1 MAEAAASAAQ
11 AQRWVLKSPAHL
23 GYLDVLRAQ
32 FPDLHIVHMHRDPR
46 TTIAS
51 GASLNATLHAMH
63 ADTVDRHRVG
73 AQWLERMGWTN
84 DRAMAVRDG
93 WQDDT
98 AVVTDI
104 AFDDAVA
111 DPIGQVARVY
121 DAVGLPLQPRP
132 PRTRCGAGWPGVP
145 ARRHARP
152 TAWRIT
158 ACVPS
163 RSTSDSRCTTNV
175 SAVRRTVR
183 SNAVPDDPVSTASQ
197 REQELAA
204 LELIEHPIVKAAYR
218 TVAETWL
225 GRAKASDAMRERF
238 DESFAEV
245 MFSAAVWSSN
255 QDKLRPKVSCIT
267 RLAHPVDGRRIP
279 GSRWG
284 IDNPDS
290 VYRVIPISGDERYE
304 IHGRVGQHRMTENY
318 FTLWDAHMGTVDVLN
333 GRTMAVDSDGS
344 FTITVDA
351 DPANGRPNH
360 VQTSAEA
367 HEFYI
372 RDVLLD
378 WGRDDPNH
386 IEVQR
391 LGGPPVTPA
400 RTLDEQAEATA
411 AMMDYFA
418 NFTGKLSHGV
428 YKMPAN
434 HFNLA
439 WSADKVGAMRNQVY
453 VMGRFELDPDEAF
466 VVDLSDGG
474 AEYFTV
480 PLSNIWGTTL
490 DLVDRT
496 GSLNKAQSVANE
508 DGTYSYVI
516 SPVDPGVANWIDSD
530 GLREAILT
538 LRMAEFGETG
548 PARRPRGAR
557 GRVVKLD
564 QLDAEVPHLPRVSA
578 QQRATRTGRRRKAYL
593 RRLPEGTV

>member
-1 MAEAAASAAQ
+1 M
-11 AQRWVLKSPAHL
+11 
-23 GYLDVLRAQ
+23 
-32 FPDLHIVHMHRDPR
+32 PDHP
-46 TTIAS
+46 
-51 GASLNATLHAMH
+51 
-63 ADTVDRHRVG
+63 
-73 AQWLERMGWTN
+73 
-84 DRAMAVRDG
+84 
-93 WQDDT
+93 
-98 AVVTDI
+98 
-104 AFDDAVA
+104 VA
-111 DPIGQVARVY
+111 
-121 DAVGLPLQPRP
+121 
-132 PRTRCGAGWPGVP
+132 
-145 ARRHARP
+145 
-152 TAWRIT
+152 
-158 ACVPS
+158 
-163 RSTSDSRCTTNV
+163 
-175 SAVRRTVR
+175 
-183 SNAVPDDPVSTASQ
+183 TASQ
-197 REQELAA
+197 HEQELAA
-204 LELIEHPIVKAAYR
+204 LDLIEHPTVKGAYR

-225 GRAKASDAMRERF
+225 ARAKASDAMRERF
-238 DESFAEV
+238 DDAFAEV

-267 RLAHPVDGRRIP
+267 RLAHPVDGRNVP

-304 IHGRVGQHRMTENY
+304 IRGRVGEHRMNENY
-318 FTLWDAHMGTVDVLN
+318 FTLWDAHMGTVAVLN
-333 GRTMAVDSDGS
+333 GRTMPVDSDGS
-344 FTITVDA
+344 YTITIDA
-351 DPANGRPNH
+351 EPANGRPNH
-360 VQTSAEA
+360 VQTAPEA

-391 LGGPPVTPA
+391 LGGPSTSPA

-453 VMGRFELDPDEAF
+453 VMGRFDLAPEEAF
-466 VVDLSDGG
+466 VVDLNDGG

-496 GSLNKAQSVANE
+496 GSLNKSQSVANE
-508 DGTYSYVI
+508 DGSYTYVI

-538 LRMAEFGETG
+538 LRMAEFGVGG
-548 PARRPRGAR
+548 PREDLGAR
-557 GRVVKLD
+557 GRVIKLD
-564 QLDAEVPHLPRVSA
+564 RLDAEVPHLPRVSEEQRVTELA
-578 QQRATRTGRRRKAYL
+578 QRRKAYL
-593 RRLPEGTV
+593 RRLPEGTI

>member
-1 MAEAAASAAQ
+1 M
-11 AQRWVLKSPAHL
+11 
-23 GYLDVLRAQ
+23 
-32 FPDLHIVHMHRDPR
+32 
-46 TTIAS
+46 
-51 GASLNATLHAMH
+51 
-63 ADTVDRHRVG
+63 
-73 AQWLERMGWTN
+73 
-84 DRAMAVRDG
+84 
-93 WQDDT
+93 
-98 AVVTDI
+98 
-104 AFDDAVA
+104 
-111 DPIGQVARVY
+111 
-121 DAVGLPLQPRP
+121 
-132 PRTRCGAGWPGVP
+132 
-145 ARRHARP
+145 
-152 TAWRIT
+152 
-158 ACVPS
+158 
-163 RSTSDSRCTTNV
+163 
-175 SAVRRTVR
+175 
-183 SNAVPDDPVSTASQ
+183 PDDPVATASQ
-197 REQELAA
+197 HEQELAA
-204 LELIEHPIVKAAYR
+204 LDLIEHPTVKAAYR

-225 GRAKASDAMRERF
+225 SRAKASDAMRERF
-238 DESFAEV
+238 DDAFAEV

-318 FTLWDAHMGTVDVLN
+318 FTLWDANMGTVDVLN
-333 GRTMAVDSDGS
+333 GRTMSVDSDGS
-344 FTITVDA
+344 FTITVDSE
-351 DPANGRPNH
+351 PANGRPNH
-360 VQTSAEA
+360 VRTSPAA

-386 IEVQR
+386 LEVQR
-391 LGGPPVTPA
+391 LGGPAATPA

-453 VMGRFELDPDEAF
+453 VMGRFDLAPDEAF
-466 VVDLSDGG
+466 VVDVNDGG

-490 DLVDRT
+490 ELVDRT
-496 GSLNKAQSVANE
+496 GSLNKAQSVAGE
-508 DGTYSYVI
+508 DGTYTYVI

-538 LRMAEFGETG
+538 LRMAEFGENG
-548 PARRPRGAR
+548 PREDLGAR

-564 QLDAEVPHLPRVSA
+564 QLDAEVPHLARVSP
-578 QQRATRTGRRRKAYL
+578 QQRAAHLAERRKAYL
-593 RRLPEGTV
+593 RRLPEGTS

>member
-1 MAEAAASAAQ
+1 M
-11 AQRWVLKSPAHL
+11 
-23 GYLDVLRAQ
+23 
-32 FPDLHIVHMHRDPR
+32 
-46 TTIAS
+46 
-51 GASLNATLHAMH
+51 
-63 ADTVDRHRVG
+63 
-73 AQWLERMGWTN
+73 
-84 DRAMAVRDG
+84 
-93 WQDDT
+93 
-98 AVVTDI
+98 
-104 AFDDAVA
+104 VA
-111 DPIGQVARVY
+111 DPVA
-121 DAVGLPLQPRP
+121 
-132 PRTRCGAGWPGVP
+132 
-145 ARRHARP
+145 
-152 TAWRIT
+152 TA
-158 ACVPS
+158 A
-163 RSTSDSRCTTNV
+163 
-175 SAVRRTVR
+175 
-183 SNAVPDDPVSTASQ
+183 Q
-197 REQELAA
+197 HEQELAA
-204 LELIEHPIVKAAYR
+204 LDLIEHAVVKAAYK

-225 GRAKASDAMRERF
+225 GRAKASEAMRERF
-238 DESFAEV
+238 DDAFAEV

-267 RLAHPVDGRRIP
+267 RLAHPVQGRRIP

-304 IHGRVGQHRMTENY
+304 IHGRVGRHRMTENY

-351 DPANGRPNH
+351 DPAGGRPNH
-360 VQTSAEA
+360 VQSTPEA

-378 WGRDDPNH
+378 WAHDDPNH
-386 IEVQR
+386 FEVQR
-391 LGGPPVTPA
+391 LGGAPGIPA
-400 RTLDEQAEATA
+400 RTRDEQAEATA

-453 VMGRFELDPDEAF
+453 VMGRFDLADDEAF

-490 DLVDRT
+490 DIVDRT
-496 GSLNKAQSVANE
+496 GSLNKAQSAVND
-508 DGTYSYVI
+508 DGSYTYVI

-530 GLREAILT
+530 GLREGILT
-538 LRMAEFGETG
+538 LRMAEFGAEG
-548 PARRPRGAR
+548 PREDLGAL

-564 QLDAEVPHLPRVSA
+564 RLDAEVPHLARVSA
-578 QQRATRTGRRRKAYL
+578 QDRKTELADRRTAYL
-593 RRLPEGTV
+593 RRLPEGTA